1 MSLAIFI
8 ANRLSLR
15 SPSGEK
21 CSRGIVIAV
30 SGIALSVVVMLIS
43 IAVMMGFKEEIRQK
57 IMGFDAQLSI
67 SVYSPDDS
75 KVPLVDI
82 NDVRPVLEMLP
93 EKATTVLAIR
103 QPVILKTPAD
113 FTGAIVKGISRD
125 YDWEFIRQNLIEGEI
140 PDFKADST
148 LYHVIISRNLARD
161 LSVGL
166 GEKIDAFFLGGD
178 SYRTR
183 RLKVAAIYDTHFSE
197 YDDNYI
203 FSTLPML
210 SALAGVGENLGTQIE
225 IHGLGSDKEIAE
237 CAEQL
242 SAGLLEK
249 LYTGRTPTFYT
260 VTDVHTSAA
269 LYFNWLALLD
279 TNVIV
284 ILTLMSLLT
293 CLTLVSSLY
302 ILILRRVNM
311 IGILKALGAP
321 DSLIRRSFV
330 YLTMRILVAGL
341 VIGNLIGVCVILV
354 QDATGVI
361 PLNPEAYYLDH
372 VPMLLSVLALIVLNL
387 SVIVVAALV
396 LILPSA
402 IITTIPPS
410 KVIKYD

>member
-15 SPSGEK
+15 SPSGK
-21 CSRGIVIAV
+21 MQSGIVIAV

-67 SVYSPDDS
+67 SIYSPDDS

-330 YLTMRILVAGL
+330 YLTMRILVVGL

-361 PLNPEAYYLDH
+361 PLNPQANYLH
-372 VPMLLSVLALIVLNL
+372 KLPMLLSVPALIVLNL

>member
-15 SPSGEK
+15 SPSGK
-21 CSRGIVIAV
+21 MQSGIVIAV

>member
-15 SPSGEK
+15 SPSGK
-21 CSRGIVIAV
+21 MQSGIVIAV

-82 NDVRPVLEMLP
+82 NDVRPLLEMLP

>member
-15 SPSGEK
+15 SPSGK
-21 CSRGIVIAV
+21 MQSGIVIAV
-30 SGIALSVVVMLIS
+30 SGIALSVVVVLIS

>member
-15 SPSGEK
+15 SPSGK
-21 CSRGIVIAV
+21 MQSGIVIAV

-330 YLTMRILVAGL
+330 YLTMRILVVGL

-372 VPMLLSVLALIVLNL
+372 VPMLLSVPALIVLNL

>member
-15 SPSGEK
+15 SPSGK
-21 CSRGIVIAV
+21 MQSGIVIAV

-225 IHGLGSDKEIAE
+225 IYGLGSDKEIAE

-354 QDATGVI
+354 QDATGVM
-361 PLNPEAYYLDH
+361 NPEAYYLDH
-372 VPMLLSVLALIVLNL
+372 VPMLLSVPALIVLNL

>member
-15 SPSGEK
+15 SPSGK
-21 CSRGIVIAV
+21 MQSGIVIAV

-203 FSTLPML
+203 FS
-210 SALAGVGENLGTQIE
+210 ALAGVGENLGTQIE
-225 IHGLGSDKEIAE
+225 IYGLGSDKEIAE

-372 VPMLLSVLALIVLNL
+372 VPMLLSVPALIVLNL

>member
-15 SPSGEK
+15 SPSGK
-21 CSRGIVIAV
+21 MQSGIVIAV

-225 IHGLGSDKEIAE
+225 IYGLGRDKEIAE

-372 VPMLLSVLALIVLNL
+372 VPMLLSVPALIVLNL

>member
-15 SPSGEK
+15 SPSGK
-21 CSRGIVIAV
+21 MQSGIVIAV

-210 SALAGVGENLGTQIE
+210 SALAGVGDNLGTQIE
-225 IHGLGSDKEIAE
+225 IYGLGSDKEIAE

-372 VPMLLSVLALIVLNL
+372 VPMLLSVPALIVLNL

>member
-15 SPSGEK
+15 SPSGK
-21 CSRGIVIAV
+21 MQSGIVIAV

-67 SVYSPDDS
+67 SIYSPDDS

-225 IHGLGSDKEIAE
+225 IYGLGSDKEIAE

-372 VPMLLSVLALIVLNL
+372 VPMLLSVPALIVLNL

>member
-15 SPSGEK
+15 SPSGK
-21 CSRGIVIAV
+21 MQSGIVIAV

-330 YLTMRILVAGL
+330 YLTMRILVVGL

>member
-15 SPSGEK
+15 SPSGK
-21 CSRGIVIAV
+21 MQSGIVIAV

-197 YDDNYI
+197 YDNNYI

>member
-15 SPSGEK
+15 SPSGK
-21 CSRGIVIAV
+21 MQSGIVIAV

-67 SVYSPDDS
+67 SVYSPDNS

-225 IHGLGSDKEIAE
+225 IYGLGSDKEIAE

-372 VPMLLSVLALIVLNL
+372 VPMLLSVPALIVLNL

>member
-15 SPSGEK
+15 SPSGK
-21 CSRGIVIAV
+21 MQSGIVIAV

-372 VPMLLSVLALIVLNL
+372 VPMLLSVPALIVLNL

>member
-15 SPSGEK
+15 SPSGK
-21 CSRGIVIAV
+21 MQSGIVIAV

-67 SVYSPDDS
+67 SIYSPDDS

-372 VPMLLSVLALIVLNL
+372 VPMLLSVPALIVLNL

>member
-15 SPSGEK
+15 SPSGK
-21 CSRGIVIAV
+21 MQSGIVIAV

-225 IHGLGSDKEIAE
+225 IYGLGSDKEIAE

-372 VPMLLSVLALIVLNL
+372 VPMLLSVPALIVLNL

-410 KVIKYD
+410 KFIKYD

>member
-15 SPSGEK
+15 SPSGK
-21 CSRGIVIAV
+21 MQSGIVIAV

-372 VPMLLSVLALIVLNL
+372 VPMMLSVPALIVLNL

>member
-15 SPSGEK
+15 SPSGK
-21 CSRGIVIAV
+21 MQSGIVIAV
-30 SGIALSVVVMLIS
+30 TGIALSVVVMLIS

-67 SVYSPDDS
+67 SVHGPDDS
-75 KVPLVDI
+75 DSPLVDI

-125 YDWEFIRQNLIEGEI
+125 YDWDFIRQNLVEGVI
-140 PDFKADST
+140 PDFEADST

-161 LSVGL
+161 LSVKL

-178 SYRTR
+178 SYRMR

-210 SALAGVGENLGTQIE
+210 SALAGVGDNLGTQIE
-225 IHGLGSDKEIAE
+225 IHGLGSDEEIAE

-249 LYTGRTPTFYT
+249 LYTGRTPTYYT

-311 IGILKALGAP
+311 IGILKALGAS

-341 VIGNLIGVCVILV
+341 LIGNLIGVCAILV

-372 VPMLLSVLALIVLNL
+372 VPMLLSVPALIILNM

>member
-15 SPSGEK
+15 SPSGK
-21 CSRGIVIAV
+21 MQSGIVIAV

-67 SVYSPDDS
+67 SIYSPDDS

-93 EKATTVLAIR
+93 EKATTVLAIQ

-372 VPMLLSVLALIVLNL
+372 VPMLLSVPALIVLNL

>member
-15 SPSGEK
+15 SPSGK
-21 CSRGIVIAV
+21 MQSGIVIAV

-260 VTDVHTSAA
+260 VTDVHASAA

-372 VPMLLSVLALIVLNL
+372 VPMLLSVPALIVLNL

>member
-8 ANRLSLR
+8 ANRLSLC
-15 SPSGEK
+15 SPAGKMQS
-21 CSRGIVIAV
+21 GIVIAV
-30 SGIALSVVVMLIS
+30 TGIALSVVVMLIS
-43 IAVMMGFKEEIRQK
+43 IAVMMGFKDEIRQK

-125 YDWEFIRQNLIEGEI
+125 YGWEFIRQNLIEGEI

-148 LYHVIISRNLARD
+148 LYHIIISRNLARD
-161 LSVGL
+161 LSVKL

-372 VPMLLSVLALIVLNL
+372 VPMLLSVPALIILNL

>member
-15 SPSGEK
+15 SPAGKMQS
-21 CSRGIVIAV
+21 GIVIAIT
-30 SGIALSVVVMLIS
+30 GIALSVVVMLIS

-125 YDWEFIRQNLIEGEI
+125 YDWDFIRQNLVEGAI
-140 PDFKADST
+140 PDFEADST

-161 LSVGL
+161 LSVKL

-178 SYRTR
+178 SYRMR

-225 IHGLGSDKEIAE
+225 IHGLGSDEEIAE

-249 LYTGRTPTFYT
+249 LYTGRTPTYYT

-372 VPMLLSVLALIVLNL
+372 VPMLLSVPALIILNL

>member
-15 SPSGEK
+15 SPAGKMQS
-21 CSRGIVIAV
+21 GIVIAIT
-30 SGIALSVVVMLIS
+30 GIALSVVVMLIS

-113 FTGAIVKGISRD
+113 FTGAIVKGIGRD

-161 LSVGL
+161 LSVKL

-354 QDATGVI
+354 QNATGVI

-372 VPMLLSVLALIVLNL
+372 VPMLLSVPALIILNL

>member
-15 SPSGEK
+15 SPSGK
-21 CSRGIVIAV
+21 MQSGIVIAV

-125 YDWEFIRQNLIEGEI
+125 YDWKFIRQNLIEGEI

>member
-15 SPSGEK
+15 SPAGKMQS
-21 CSRGIVIAV
+21 GIVIAIT
-30 SGIALSVVVMLIS
+30 GIALSVVVMLIS

-113 FTGAIVKGISRD
+113 FTGAIVKGIGRD

-161 LSVGL
+161 LSVKL

-372 VPMLLSVLALIVLNL
+372 VPMLLSVPALIILNL

>member
-1 MSLAIFI
+1 MSLSIFI

-15 SPSGEK
+15 TPSGK
-21 CSRGIVIAV
+21 MQSGIVIAV
-30 SGIALSVVVMLIS
+30 TGIALSVVVMLIS

-67 SVYSPDDS
+67 SVHSSDNS
-75 KVPLVDI
+75 KSPLVDI

-93 EKATTVLAIR
+93 ETASTVLAIR
-103 QPVILKTPAD
+103 QPVILKTPTD
-113 FTGAIVKGISRD
+113 FTGAIVKGMSRD
-125 YDWEFIRQNLIEGEI
+125 YDWEFMRQNLVEGEI

-148 LYHVIISRNLARD
+148 LYHIIISRNLARD
-161 LSVGL
+161 LSVKI

-225 IHGLGSDKEIAE
+225 IHGLGSDREIAE
-237 CAEQL
+237 CGERL
-242 SAGLLEK
+242 SSGLLEK
-249 LYTGRTPTFYT
+249 LYTGHTPTYYA

-311 IGILKALGAP
+311 IGILKALGAS

-341 VIGNLIGVCVILV
+341 VIGNLLGICTILV
-354 QDATGVI
+354 QDATGFI

-372 VPMLLSVLALIVLNL
+372 VPMLLSVPALIILNL
-387 SVIVVAALV
+387 SIIVVAALV

>member
-15 SPSGEK
+15 SPSGK
-21 CSRGIVIAV
+21 MQSGIVIAV

-225 IHGLGSDKEIAE
+225 IYGLGSDKEIAE

-372 VPMLLSVLALIVLNL
+372 VPMLLSVPALIVLNL

>member
-15 SPSGEK
+15 SPSGK
-21 CSRGIVIAV
+21 MQSGIVIAV

-372 VPMLLSVLALIVLNL
+372 VPMLLSVPALIVLNL

-410 KVIKYD
+410 KIIKYD

>member
-8 ANRLSLR
+8 ANRFSLR
-15 SPSGEK
+15 SPAGKMQS
-21 CSRGIVIAV
+21 GIVIAIT
-30 SGIALSVVVMLIS
+30 GIALSVVVMLIS

-113 FTGAIVKGISRD
+113 FTGAIVKGIGRD

-161 LSVGL
+161 LSVKL

-311 IGILKALGAP
+311 IGILKALGAS

-372 VPMLLSVLALIVLNL
+372 VPMLLSVPALIILNL
-387 SVIVVAALV
+387 SVIVVAALI

>member
-15 SPSGEK
+15 PPSGK
-21 CSRGIVIAV
+21 MQSGIVIAV

>member
-15 SPSGEK
+15 SPAGKMQS
-21 CSRGIVIAV
+21 GIVIAV
-30 SGIALSVVVMLIS
+30 TGIALSVVVMLIS

-113 FTGAIVKGISRD
+113 FTGAIVKGIGRD

-161 LSVGL
+161 LSVKL

-260 VTDVHTSAA
+260 VIDVHTSAA

-372 VPMLLSVLALIVLNL
+372 VPMLLSVPALIILNL

>member
-15 SPSGEK
+15 SPSGK
-21 CSRGIVIAV
+21 MQSGIVIAV

-67 SVYSPDDS
+67 SIYSPDDS

-330 YLTMRILVAGL
+330 YLTMRILVVGL

-372 VPMLLSVLALIVLNL
+372 VPMLLSVPALIVLNL

>member
-15 SPSGEK
+15 SPSGLMQ
-21 CSRGIVIAV
+21 SGIVFGV

-372 VPMLLSVLALIVLNL
+372 VPMLLSVPALIVLNL

>member
-15 SPSGEK
+15 SPSGK
-21 CSRGIVIAV
+21 MQSGIVIAV

-302 ILILRRVNM
+302 ILVLRRVNM

>member
-1 MSLAIFI
+1 
-8 ANRLSLR
+8 
-15 SPSGEK
+15 
-21 CSRGIVIAV
+21 
-30 SGIALSVVVMLIS
+30 
-43 IAVMMGFKEEIRQK
+43 
-57 IMGFDAQLSI
+57 
-67 SVYSPDDS
+67 
-75 KVPLVDI
+75 
-82 NDVRPVLEMLP
+82 MLP